1 MARSGRRRSRVRA
14 VLLLCL
20 ALLGALLPE
29 GVAAAAPGGKTVK
42 AIVTFAETPRGPARD
57 AVKQAGGKIKH
68 AFKSSN
74 SLAIE
79 VPEAAL
85 DGLRKNKLISAVE
98 LDGKLIAFDHGP
110 DTGDIEYENAW
121 GVEHIGSKP
130 VHDAGIQGNGVK
142 VAIIDTGID
151 YIHDDPDDSPYVVDP
166 EFQFGDNYAGGY
178 DFFNNDTD
186 PYDDNGHGTHVAGIL
201 AAQKNGYLV
210 AGVAP
215 QAEIYALKVLDA
227 TGNGD
232 YSGLIAALEW
242 SVANG
247 MDVVNMSLGGH
258 EVSAAL
264 QAAVEYA
271 ADNGIVLVAAAGN
284 VATLPELFTGCPVA
298 YPAAYADVLST
309 TFTNPNDALTGF
321 SCTGPQV
328 DFASPGDAVFSTVP
342 TGACMFCTPQGYSA
356 QSGTSMASPHLA
368 GTAALLIDA
377 GLADANAPGLADDV
391 RAKLCA
397 TANPGWGVQSAFGST
412 QITPA
417 DPRYPNWFG
426 CGVIDADEAVFSVNP
441 PPPGNQPPVA
451 VADTF
456 PASEDTALDLPVLA
470 NDSDPDGDPLTI
482 TALSGFSHGSG
493 SINPNGT
500 VHFVPEPNFVGE
512 AAFGYTISD
521 GHGHTAIGSVKVQ
534 VAAAS
539 DPPVATDDLATT
551 AEDTAA
557 TIAVLANDTDPDGDP
572 LTTTGVTDPP
582 HGSAAIQVNGS
593 VLYTPDANYSG
604 PDSFNYTVSDGTG
617 GSDTGAV
624 SVTVSPVND
633 APTAAPKSAAT
644 TSPNA
649 VSVTMTGT
657 DLETCNLTFQIVQG
671 PLNGSLGAITNQ
683 ACVAGS
689 PNADSATV
697 TYTPNAGFVGNEQF
711 TYRTSD
717 GVTTSSTVAVAITVA
732 AAPVPNPFH
741 VGDLDR
747 STTVAGKNWTAR
759 VTIRVES
766 GTHVALSGAI
776 VTGTWSNGGTASC
789 TTTAAGTCTVQKT
802 KLSLSGVASVTFT
815 VTNVTRSG
823 GTYVPASNHEP
834 DGDSTGT
841 SIIVNRPGAA
851 AIADL
856 PVRSGTPLPAR

>member
-1 MARSGRRRSRVRA
+1 MALSRHRRSRVRPA
-14 VLLLCL
+14 LVLCV
-20 ALLGALLPE
+20 ALLAALLPE
-29 GVAAAAPGGKTVK
+29 GVAAAPPAQTVK
-42 AIVTFAETPRGPARD
+42 AIVTFADTPRGPARD
-57 AVKQAGGKIKH
+57 AVKGAGGTVRH

-74 SLAIE
+74 SLAIQ
-79 VPEAAL
+79 VPAAAL
-85 DGLRKNKLISAVE
+85 DGLRKNKLVSAVE
-98 LDGKLIAFDHGP
+98 LDGKLTAFDHGP
-110 DTGDIEYENAW
+110 DTGDLEYENAW
-121 GVEHIGSKP
+121 GVEHIGSKA
-130 VHDAGIQGNGVK
+130 VHDAGIKGNGVK
-142 VAIIDTGID
+142 VAIIDTGLD

-166 EFQFGDNYAGGY
+166 EFQLGDNYAGGF

-201 AAQKNGYLV
+201 GAQKNGYLV

-247 MDVVNMSLGGH
+247 IDVVNMSLGGH

-264 QAAVEYA
+264 QSAVEYA
-271 ADNGIVLVAAAGN
+271 ADNGIVLVAASGN
-284 VATLPELFTGCPVA
+284 VVTIQELFAGCPVA
-298 YPAAYADVLST
+298 YPAAYPDVLST

-328 DFASPGDAVFSTVP
+328 DFASPGDNVISTVP

-377 GLADANAPGLADDV
+377 GLADTNAPGLIDDIK
-391 RAKLCA
+391 ATLCA
-397 TANPGWGVQSAFGST
+397 TTNPGWGVQSIFGSSP
-412 QITPA
+412 ITPA
-417 DPRYPNWFG
+417 DPRYPSWFG
-426 CGVIDADEAVFSVNP
+426 CGVIDTDEAVFSVTP
-441 PPPGNQPPVA
+441 PPPGNGPPVA
-451 VADTF
+451 AADDAST
-456 PASEDTALDLPVLA
+456 SEDTAVDIAVLG
-470 NDSDPDGDPLTI
+470 NDSDPDGDPLSVVSLTDP
-482 TALSGFSHGSG
+482 AKGSA

-500 VHFVPEPNFVGE
+500 VHYAPDANANGDDT
-512 AAFGYTISD
+512 FGYTISD
-521 GHGHTAIGSVKVQ
+521 GQGHTASATVTVHVG
-534 VAAAS
+534 AAG
-539 DPPVATDDLATT
+539 DPPVATDDGATT
-551 AEDTAA
+551 AEDTAT
-557 TIAVLANDTDPDGDP
+557 TIAVLGNDTDPDADP

-582 HGSAAIQVNGS
+582 HGSAAIQGNGS

-604 PDSFNYTVSDGTG
+604 PDSFDYTVSDGTG
-617 GSDTGAV
+617 GSDVGTV
-624 SVTVSPVND
+624 SVTVTPVND
-633 APTAAPKSAAT
+633 APTAAPKSATT

-649 VSVTMTGT
+649 VTVTMTGT
-657 DLETCNLTFQIVQG
+657 DVETCNLTFQVVQG
-671 PLNGSLGAITNQ
+671 PLNGSLSTITNA

-717 GVTTSSTVAVAITVA
+717 GTTTSGTVAVTITVT
-732 AAPVPNPFH
+732 AAPLPNPFH

-747 STTVAGKNWTAR
+747 ATSIAGKTWTAK

-766 GTHVALSGAI
+766 GTHAALSGAI

-789 TTTAAGTCTVQKT
+789 TTNSSGTCTVQKT

-815 VTNVTRSG
+815 VTSVTRSG
-823 GTYVPASNHEP
+823 GTYVPGSNHDP
-834 DGDSTGT
+834 DGESNGT
-841 SIIVNRPGAA
+841 AITVNRPGAA
-851 AIADL
+851 AIAAAI
-856 PVRSGTPLPAR
+856 RSGTPLRAG